1 MRRKLVTMQSTTTIA
16 LVHSAQPPWDALR
29 VALAAQPDVQIV
41 GDIGPTQPLGALA
54 GRHPTVML
62 VDADLP
68 DRPTVTLVR
77 DLRALSPAGKVI
89 VLGATATLDGA
100 ALITLHDQG
109 LRGYLVWEELRPE
122 TVQRALVL
130 IVEDDALVASPIVL
144 ATLRGAL
151 ERRSDARVDGLVLT
165 PEQRAAWTR
174 PAAGSPPSLTPRQW
188 EVAELLADGYTNAEI
203 GQQLYIGEDTAHKH
217 VQAILH
223 KFAVPSRRAFGR
235 VYRRREIEGQG
246 EQAPSKIR
254 DNEG

>member
-1 MRRKLVTMQSTTTIA
+1 VPSTRRMSPRPLPEMRRKLVTMQSTTTIA

-100 ALITLHDQG
+100 ALITLHDQD
-109 LRGYLVWEELRPE
+109 
-122 TVQRALVL
+122 TV
-130 IVEDDALVASPIVL
+130 
-144 ATLRGAL
+144 G
-151 ERRSDARVDGLVLT
+151 
-165 PEQRAAWTR
+165 
-174 PAAGSPPSLTPRQW
+174 
-188 EVAELLADGYTNAEI
+188 
-203 GQQLYIGEDTAHKH
+203 KC
-217 VQAILH
+217 
-223 KFAVPSRRAFGR
+223 AFGPLCLLSLR
-235 VYRRREIEGQG
+235 LIPCRLSPGIGTTKGFTNSIMIRGSGAIWCGRNY
-246 EQAPSKIR
+246 APRPCSGR
-254 DNEG
+254 WS